1 MKLNSV
7 TKLEKSIVELE
18 IEVEA
23 EVFQKAV
30 DAAFAK
36 NASRINIPGFRKGK
50 APRKIIEKMLGE
62 GIFYEEG
69 GERDVSGGV

>member
-30 DAAFAK
+30 DA
-36 NASRINIPGFRKGK
+36 GFCKK
-50 APRKIIEKMLGE
+50 CEQN
-62 GIFYEEG
+62 
-69 GERDVSGGV
+69 

>member
-36 NASRINIPGFRKGK
+36 TRAGSIFRVFARAK
-50 APRKIIEKMLGE
+50 PRAKIIEKCSAKAFSMK
-62 GIFYEEG
+62 
-69 GERDVSGGV
+69 RR

>member
-36 NASRINIPGFRKGK
+36 NASKINIPGFRKGK
-50 APRKIIEKMLGE
+50 APRQNYRENARRGRFL
-62 GIFYEEG
+62 
-69 GERDVSGGV
+69 